1 MNARERIKREQNEG
15 KTIVERI
22 KEQKGAVSAGKL
34 FNSGVCRIGKT
45 VFDLVS
51 QNATNNKKAAEEK
64 GNAARTVLLAKVKKA
79 DEIKAL
85 GKPYASLNNE
95 QIKLLLAP
103 LKRKGDLA
111 IPTRKADM
119 LLRLTE
125 WEARGPIVVEEEVAM
140 VVAEA
145 AVALRREDLTIDQQS
160 DIQGDFESV

>member
-1 MNARERIKREQNEG
+1 M
-15 KTIVERI
+15 ERI
-22 KEQKGAVSAGKL
+22 KEQKGAVTAGKL

-51 QNATNNKKAAEEK
+51 QNATNNKQAAEEK
-64 GNAARTVLLAKVKKA
+64 DNAARVALLAKVQKA
-79 DEIKAL
+79 NEIKAL
-85 GKPYASLNNE
+85 GKPNASLSNE

-103 LKRKGDLA
+103 LKRKGDTP

-145 AVALRREDLTIDQQS
+145 VVALRKADLTIDNQFNSQ
-160 DIQGDFESV
+160 DV